1 MCVLNTPGFNRV
13 AIAYST
19 LEYAR
24 IFMLLRSARSGW
36 QQLNWSTACWV
47 QRFSKE
53 PKLRVKTE
61 IIKRG
66 EQKKLDIVS

>member
-24 IFMLLRSARSGW
+24 IFMLLRSVPALRIPETAK
-36 QQLNWSTACWV
+36 WSLGL
-47 QRFSKE
+47 E
-53 PKLRVKTE
+53 N
-61 IIKRG
+61 G
-66 EQKKLDIVS
+66 NG